1 MMRGQ
6 EIVYFM
12 TPQPKGRYFGGK
24 SVILMYVCN
33 NLIYSK
39 KLEQIVMMTKVGL
52 SKLYDPRAEILVL
65 ERGYSRTN
73 NTRHT

>member
-12 TPQPKGRYFGGK
+12 TPQPKGRYFWGK
-24 SVILMYVCN
+24 CVILMYVCN

-52 SKLYDPRAEILVL
+52 SKLYDRRAEILVL
-65 ERGYSRTN
+65 ERGYLRTN